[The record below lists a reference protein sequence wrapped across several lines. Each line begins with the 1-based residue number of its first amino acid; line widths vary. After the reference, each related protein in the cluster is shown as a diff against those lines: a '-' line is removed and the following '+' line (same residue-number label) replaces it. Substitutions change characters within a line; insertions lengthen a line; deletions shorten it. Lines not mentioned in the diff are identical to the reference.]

1 MNTLNNL
8 TKEQLI
14 EEVEALE
21 ADLRLAKAELW
32 ESLGER
38 DRLRAMGKRLQ
49 DERNTFAQELSVRER
64 PNRGS
69 LDFALQEVEVEH
81 YSHGGQVHERTDVWV
96 PACGGTETPFKS
108 KSGAM
113 LTYMWNQTTG
123 EHAYYNHDTDTFLS
137 DDEASGL
144 M

>member
-1 MNTLNNL
+1 MDNM
-8 TKEQLI
+8 TKKQLI
-14 EEVEALE
+14 AEVEALE

-38 DRLRAMGKRLQ
+38 DRLRADYIKR
-49 DERNTFAQELSVRER
+49 
-64 PNRGS
+64 
-69 LDFALQEVEVEH
+69 
-81 YSHGGQVHERTDVWV
+81 DVWV
-96 PACGGTETPFKS
+96 PACGGKETPFRS
-108 KSGAM
+108 RTGAM

-137 DDEASGL
+137 YADALEL